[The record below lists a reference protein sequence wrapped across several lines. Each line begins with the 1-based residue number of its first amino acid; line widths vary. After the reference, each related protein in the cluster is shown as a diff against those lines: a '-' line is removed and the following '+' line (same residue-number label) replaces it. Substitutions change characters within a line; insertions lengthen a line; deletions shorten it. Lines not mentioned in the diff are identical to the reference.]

1 MAESKTWHA
10 AIGVGLRG
18 DADRPLD
25 LLVTGKHGMTRQL
38 AERVGF
44 EPTEGLNTP
53 HLLSRKALS
62 TGLSHLSER
71 WCNLPRVGRSQR
83 SDGRV
88 DEGGGLENRWPARV
102 RGFESLSLR

>member
-1 MAESKTWHA
+1 MSRDIVSDVSRHH
-10 AIGVGLRG
+10 R
-18 DADRPLD
+18 
-25 LLVTGKHGMTRQL
+25 

-71 WCNLPRVGRSQR
+71 RPNATALCDDRER